1 MGGDGLRKL
10 ERFLS
15 KRACRLACDIIT
27 LAFFALVI
35 LLPTIFLFTY
45 VALRWDEVRYFVFE
59 NPVASNMRWHRMLKA
74 IGLSFEIAALAT
86 TIDLVMG
93 IPVALLLARYEFRGK
108 RVLDSLV
115 DLPLGVPSAAL
126 GFSLFLFWGTTD
138 GLDLLTRGFW
148 LIVLTHVAFTYPY
161 IVRTSVSVV
170 EGVDVTYEHASR
182 TLGAPSFTTFR
193 TVTAPLSKAGI
204 VAGTIMA
211 FTRSLGETGATMVVA
226 GIAETA
232 PLAIVSMHQRRL
244 VGPAAF
250 LSMVLV
256 LTALAML
263 AVIRTLSEK
272 VGLPIRKVWPS
283 FERKLSGREPRLIR
297 NILSLSSF
305 AFLILIP
312 SCFSLPYVIK
322 WWSPAGRPEKGVF
335 YQVFTAPD
343 EKWRALL
350 EAIMTSFQVA
360 ALATAINLVF
370 GLAMAVVIVRRNW
383 GRVCALLDALTDI
396 PLVVPTAA
404 LGFSVYLF
412 WGPRGLGLVG
422 TGFWLIVLTH
432 VAFTY
437 PYVVRT
443 MVAALK
449 GLDPSLEHA
458 ARTLGAPPFTVFR
471 TVVLPM
477 LGSGLLAS
485 AILAFTRSLSETGA
499 TMVVMGTARTVPVL
513 VVVWSEASR
522 QAAAFASVLLMA
534 VCYGLLLALRYVTR
548 GR

>member
-1 MGGDGLRKL
+1 MRKL
-10 ERFLS
+10 ERLLS
-15 KRACRLACDIIT
+15 KRACRLAGDAIA
-27 LAFFALVI
+27 LAFFALVV
-35 LLPTIFLFTY
+35 LLPTVFLFAY
-45 VALRWDEVRYFVFE
+45 VALRWDEVCYFVFE
-59 NPVASNMRWHRMLKA
+59 NPVAGDMRWRRMLRA

-86 TIDLVMG
+86 FIDLVVG
-93 IPVALLLARYEFRGK
+93 IPIALLLARYELRGK

-126 GFSLFLFWGTTD
+126 GFSLFLFWGTSD
-138 GLDLLTRGFW
+138 GLNLLTRGFW
-148 LIVLTHVAFTYPY
+148 LITLTHVTFTLPY
-161 IVRTSVSVV
+161 IVRSSVGVIQ
-170 EGVDVTYEHASR
+170 GVDITYEHASR

-193 TVTAPLSKAGI
+193 TITAPLSKAGI
-204 VAGTIMA
+204 VAGAILA

-250 LSMVLV
+250 LSMILVLV
-256 LTALAML
+256 ALGML
-263 AVIRTLSEK
+263 AAIRLLAER
-272 VGLPIRKVWPS
+272 VGLPIRKVWPGA
-283 FERKLSGREPRLIR
+283 ERKLSGRKPRLVR
-297 NILSLSSF
+297 DALSLSF
-305 AFLILIP
+305 LAFFVLVP
-312 SCFSLPYVIK
+312 SCFSLPYTIK
-322 WWSPAGRPEKGVF
+322 WWSPPARPERGVF
-335 YQVFTAPD
+335 YQVFLAPD

-350 EAIMTSFQVA
+350 AATVTSLEVA
-360 ALATAINLVF
+360 ALATGINLVF
-370 GLAMAVVIVRRNW
+370 GLAMAVIIVRRNW
-383 GRVCALLDALTDI
+383 GRVCSLLDALADV

-412 WGPRGLGLVG
+412 WGPRGLGLVN

-471 TVVLPM
+471 TVVLP
-477 LGSGLLAS
+477 LVSRGLLAS

-499 TMVVMGTARTVPVL
+499 TMVVMGTARTVPIL

-522 QAAAFASVLLMA
+522 QAAAFASVMLMA
-534 VCYGLLLALRYVTR
+534 VCYGLLLALRYITER
-548 GR
+548 G

>member
-1 MGGDGLRKL
+1 MRLDTRKL

-15 KRACRLACDIIT
+15 RRACRLACDALA
-27 LAFFALVI
+27 LAFFALVV
-35 LLPTIFLFTY
+35 LLPTVFLFVY
-45 VALRWDEVRYFVFE
+45 VALRWDEVCYFVFA
-59 NPVASNMRWHRMLKA
+59 NPVAGDMRWRRMLRA
-74 IGLSFEIAALAT
+74 IGLSFEIAAIAT
-86 TIDLVMG
+86 ALDLLVG
-93 IPVALLLARYEFRGK
+93 VPVALLLARYELKGK
-108 RVLDSLV
+108 RILDSLI

-126 GFSLFLFWGTTD
+126 GFSLFLFWGTRD
-138 GLDLLTRGFW
+138 GLNLLTRGFW
-148 LIVLTHVAFTYPY
+148 LIVLTHVAFTFPY
-161 IVRTSVSVV
+161 IVRSSVGVIESV
-170 EGVDVTYEHASR
+170 DITYEHASR

-204 VAGTIMA
+204 LAGAILA

-232 PLAIVSMHQRRL
+232 PLAVVAMHQRRL

-250 LSMVLV
+250 LSMILVLV
-256 LTALAML
+256 ALLML
-263 AVIRTLSEK
+263 AAIRLVVER
-272 VGLPIRKVWPS
+272 VGIPIKKVWPGL
-283 FERKLSGREPRLIR
+283 ERKLSGRGPRAIR
-297 NILSLSSF
+297 DGLSLS
-305 AFLILIP
+305 FLVFFILIP
-312 SCFSLPYVIK
+312 SCFSLPYAIK
-322 WWSPAGRPEKGVF
+322 WWSPAERPERGVF
-335 YQVFTAPD
+335 YQVFQAPD

-350 EAIMTSFQVA
+350 DATMTSLEVA
-360 ALATAINLVF
+360 AIATAINLLF
-370 GLAMAVVIVRRNW
+370 GLAMAVIIVRRDW
-383 GRVCALLDALTDI
+383 GRVCTLLDALTDI

-412 WGPRGLGLVG
+412 WGPRGLGLLS

-449 GLDPSLEHA
+449 GLDPTLEHA

-471 TVVLPM
+471 TIVLP
-477 LGSGLLAS
+477 LVSRGLLAS

-522 QAAAFASVLLMA
+522 QAAAFASVMLMA
-534 VCYGLLLALRYVTR
+534 VCYGLLLALRYVT
-548 GR
+548 GRR